1 MFITPIKY
9 IGTKFDKKMA
19 KQYNYI
25 SCNKQLSFDYFQ
37 PSFKKEK
44 IMDINKIREI
54 QFLKLK
60 ESKKINQSPI
70 SYVISILDDYFN
82 KKISSTE
89 FSERMKEET
98 RNKQFLFSL
107 MDPNEIKSNQ
117 QLFNKEFK
125 FADEIFKIASTK
137 KDDVQLRADL
147 NNAIFNYN
155 KNN

>member
-1 MFITPIKY
+1 
-9 IGTKFDKKMA
+9 
-19 KQYNYI
+19 
-25 SCNKQLSFDYFQ
+25 
-37 PSFKKEK
+37 
-44 IMDINKIREI
+44 
-54 QFLKLK
+54 
-60 ESKKINQSPI
+60 
-70 SYVISILDDYFN
+70 
-82 KKISSTE
+82 
-89 FSERMKEET
+89 MKEET

-125 FADEIFKIASTK
+125 FADEIFKIASTQ